1 MVIVSSPDHNN
12 QLRVPSARVW
22 TEFFFVDERGECP
35 MWQHCG
41 IHIYVL
47 EHDIYARQAV
57 SSYLSWDRRTRVV
70 GMAASPGE
78 MFEAMTEEHLNV
90 RLDAVTLDAGI
101 APSAA
106 ELGILIEQIHQRF
119 PDAHVICMAS
129 HCDVEKMIAA
139 RNAGVSAFLSRE
151 VVGLGVASAVRFVL
165 NHGFTVT
172 EDVEH
177 AIHELPICNVFV
189 LPGRRHYIRMTPR
202 IEQALWL
209 CVVEGMPA
217 DLAAD
222 EMGVS
227 VSTVRSYIKEGYR
240 ILEAEDDTPYPVSVS
255 PAERAFL
262 RFTALD
268 EEEGLTVEASTP
280 WKPAA

>member
-1 MVIVSSPDHNN
+1 
-12 QLRVPSARVW
+12 
-22 TEFFFVDERGECP
+22 

-57 SSYLSWDRRTRVV
+57 ASYLSWDRRTRVV
-70 GMAASPGE
+70 GMGASPSE
-78 MFEAMTEEHLNV
+78 MFESMMEEHLNV
-90 RLDAVTLDAGI
+90 RLDAVTLDADV
-101 APSAA
+101 AANAA
-106 ELGILIEQIHQRF
+106 ELGVLIEQIHLRF
-119 PDAHVICMAS
+119 PDARVICMAA
-129 HCDVEKMIAA
+129 HCDIERVIAA
-139 RNAGVSAFLSRE
+139 RNAGASAFLSRE
-151 VVGLGVASAVRFVL
+151 VVGLGVASAVRYVL

-177 AIHELPICNVFV
+177 TIHELPVCNLFV

-202 IEQALWL
+202 IEHALWL

-217 DLAAD
+217 DLAAN

-240 ILEAEDDTPYPVSVS
+240 ILEAEDDTPYPGSVS

-262 RFTALD
+262 RFTAL
-268 EEEGLTVEASTP
+268 EEEEELIADASTP